1 MPERSTQLHE
11 RGENPKQFGWLREA
25 ERNRLTVSIRPAGR
39 TCFIVWNLVL
49 YLSLSVCLLFS
60 VCSSCIHVCVCVR
73 GVRVGRGKD
82 EEDSCL
88 AAFLRFFFFFFFYF
102 LQLDVIKS
110 TWTLQEFSQ
119 KGYATK
125 INTISLFTDTQLS
138 SHVRTQNIFF
148 MTFII
153 PALRTGVC
161 VCARACACE
170 VSSLFQDIH
179 MVLHSAC

>member
-1 MPERSTQLHE
+1 MGGCE
-11 RGENPKQFGWLREA
+11 KLRETSLQSASGPQA
-25 ERNRLTVSIRPAGR
+25 ELVS
-39 TCFIVWNLVL
+39 L
-49 YLSLSVCLLFS
+49 YGTLFYTSLPHSVFFS
-60 VCSSCIHVCVCVR
+60 LCSSCIHVCVCVR

-88 AAFLRFFFFFFFYF
+88 AAFLRFFFLYF

-138 SHVRTQNIFF
+138 SHVRTRNIFV

-161 VCARACACE
+161 VRVCACE
-170 VSSLFQDIH
+170 VSSLFQGIL
-179 MVLHSAC
+179 MVLHTAC